1 MSSDELKTD
10 KCGIKIRVENAT
22 LAENGD
28 VEASVSS
35 LHPAKTNRAVTFLLE
50 NRGDAAVQL
59 CQCDVLKSY
68 GFTRGQIANK
78 GMIEPGRFSEFAFLC
93 YRTASENCR
102 MWFMVNFFDMVDVP
116 MIF

>member
-10 KCGIKIRVENAT
+10 KYGIKIRVENAT

-35 LHPAKTNRAVTFLLE
+35 LHPVKTKHAVTFLLE
-50 NRGDAAVQL
+50 NRGDAVVQL

-78 GMIEPGRFSEFAFLC
+78 GMIEPGQFSVAFLC

-102 MWFMVNFFDMVDVP
+102 MWFM
-116 MIF
+116 